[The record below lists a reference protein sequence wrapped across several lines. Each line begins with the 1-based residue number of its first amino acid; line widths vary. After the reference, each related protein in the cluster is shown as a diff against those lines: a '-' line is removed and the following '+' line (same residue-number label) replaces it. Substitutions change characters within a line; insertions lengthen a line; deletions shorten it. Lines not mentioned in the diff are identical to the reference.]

1 MAQRELRR
9 NASALERRLL
19 LSCYFFA
26 SLRLKNINLFGAERT
41 AIILLIFL
49 CGFAVK
55 SASVVET
62 LLPLTHRNRRNRI
75 SDNVRSAATHIQQV
89 VNAQQ
94 QQ

>member
-49 CGFAVK
+49 RDFVVK
-55 SASVVET
+55 STSVVET
-62 LLPLTHRNRRNRI
+62 LLPLTHRDSSNRI
-75 SDNVRSAATHIQQV
+75 SDNVRSTATHVKQV
-89 VNAQQ
+89 IHA
-94 QQ
+94 